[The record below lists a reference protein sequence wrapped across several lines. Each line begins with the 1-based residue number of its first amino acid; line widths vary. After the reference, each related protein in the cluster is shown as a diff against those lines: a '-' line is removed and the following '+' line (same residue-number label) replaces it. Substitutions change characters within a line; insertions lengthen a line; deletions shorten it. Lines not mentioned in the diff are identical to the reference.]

1 METLIKIALEQGYTV
16 SQAASMVR
24 ELIKQLDIPSKKFE
38 EAALNPPSA
47 EKQKEVAQNLS
58 LTLNEINQKSQAEGK
73 IKSVE
78 IEQITFINQQLFSL
92 IENNKIVEETAES
105 EFKSN
110 STSKNDDNSGN
121 PTEDS
126 QEDKRQ
132 PIATES
138 QIQQFVIPMI
148 IKRLNTYGKLDN
160 ETQSIVYKGEE
171 YTASL
176 RLEKGLQ
183 TLSLDRTYPEL
194 EENQESLLLASRNN
208 NSEEYS
214 IIINNLTKDELE
226 RLKALF
232 EQQARREENQQL
244 TQTKQSDK
252 ELG

>member
-16 SQAASMVR
+16 SQAACMVR

-58 LTLNEINQKSQAEGK
+58 LTLNEINQESQAEGK

-78 IEQITFINQQLFSL
+78 IEQITFMNQQLFSS
-92 IENNKIVEETAES
+92 IETNKGVEETAES

-160 ETQSIVYKGEE
+160 ETQSIVYKGEK

-183 TLSLDRTYPEL
+183 TLSLDRSYPEL
-194 EENQESLLLASRNN
+194 EENQESLLASRNN